1 MYFSRFIT
9 LTAAILAGH
18 AVTAQLCESPTKLC
32 YNAPGSTPQD
42 VDIEDIQFV
51 ASYLRSYGAQTRAGR
66 QFVMTAATA
75 PDCAEYCAEWSLYS
89 HGTVLATARHINS
102 TANSSVLFADI
113 ANTID
118 GGVGAT
124 DAQKAD
130 ALIGCGTDGG
140 SLGVVYNASNA
151 QYNTAAYLANGYTP
165 SGLIVKIV
173 WSGVA

>member
-75 PDCAEYCAEWSLYS
+75 PDCAEWSLYS

-124 DAQKAD
+124 NAQKAN